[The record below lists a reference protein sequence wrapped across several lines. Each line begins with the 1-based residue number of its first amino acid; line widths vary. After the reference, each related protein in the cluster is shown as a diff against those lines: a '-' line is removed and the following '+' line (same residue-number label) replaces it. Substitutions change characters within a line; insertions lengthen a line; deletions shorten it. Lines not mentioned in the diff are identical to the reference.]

1 MSAIPK
7 RIATTVISGFLG
19 SGKTTLLNH
28 ILRSVDRR
36 RVAVIENDLG
46 ETSIEHDLVFRT
58 DLQSIETVQG
68 RTCCSAREEFVRL
81 MREIAQNKSM
91 YDRVLIETTG
101 VAHPGMVAHALLSD
115 PILKETFA
123 LDGIVTVVDA
133 RHVKRH
139 LNDEGHASE
148 QIGYADALVINKTD
162 LVTAEE
168 LAALV
173 DELKTVNSEARQ
185 FTVCNAEAPV
195 NEIVNLGGFDLRKIE
210 LGVSGCAS
218 LHAKTEGHG
227 AQHRHE
233 IESISVSAEGVVD
246 AELFQTW
253 IENFIQ
259 FHANNLFRA
268 KGIIAVAGF
277 GSRLIFQG
285 VHGMFQLKV
294 GEPWNGETPT
304 TRAIFI
310 GRGLKQDEIARGLES
325 CMVAANLANPMGA

>member
-1 MSAIPK
+1 M
-7 RIATTVISGFLG
+7 
-19 SGKTTLLNH
+19 
-28 ILRSVDRR
+28 
-36 RVAVIENDLG
+36 IENDLG
-46 ETSIEHDLVFRT
+46 ETSIEHDLVFRA

-81 MREIAQNKSM
+81 MRELAKNKTR

-115 PILKETFA
+115 PVLKETFA

-162 LVTAEE
+162 LVTPEE
-168 LAALV
+168 LAELV
-173 DELKTVNSEARQ
+173 NELKEVNSEARQ
-185 FTVCNAEAPV
+185 YTGCNAEVPV
-195 NEIVNLGGFDLRKIE
+195 NEILNLGGFDLRKIE
-210 LGVSGCAS
+210 LGISGCAS
-218 LHAKTEGHG
+218 LHAKTEGSGTPH
-227 AQHRHE
+227 QHE
-233 IESISVSAEGVVD
+233 IESISISTEGTMD
-246 AELFQTW
+246 ADLFQAW

-259 FHANNLFRA
+259 FHAENLFRA

-285 VHGMFQLKV
+285 VHGIFQLKV

-310 GRGLKQDEIARGLES
+310 GRGLNQDEIARGLES
-325 CMVAANLANPMGA
+325 CMAGDKAARTVDA